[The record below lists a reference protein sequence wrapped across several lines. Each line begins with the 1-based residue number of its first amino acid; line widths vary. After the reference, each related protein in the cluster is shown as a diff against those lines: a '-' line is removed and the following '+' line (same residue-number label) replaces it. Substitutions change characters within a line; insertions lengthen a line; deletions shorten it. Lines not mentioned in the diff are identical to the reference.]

1 MLQIAHNDRFMRY
14 LIVFIIAGLIQ
25 YNGFSQVDFKR
36 IKVSKDIELIK
47 LSENAYVHV
56 SYSDLPKFGR
66 YPSNGLIFINK
77 SEAFLFDTPMTDSL
91 TMDLVSWLNDSMKL
105 KIVGFV
111 PNHWHNDC
119 MGGLR
124 FLRNQKIESYA
135 NQMTID
141 IAKSKELPIPKHG
154 FKDSI
159 QLPLGDKLIKCYYF
173 GAAHSLDNIV
183 VWIPSEQILF
193 AGCMIKSINSK
204 DLGNTVDG
212 DLLAYPKT
220 IDKLINKF
228 PSAKIVIPGHGQFGG
243 LDLIKHTRK
252 LSNYMIDK

>member
-1 MLQIAHNDRFMRY
+1 MKN

-25 YNGFSQVDFKR
+25 FNGFSQIDYKK
-36 IKVSKDIELIK
+36 IHVSKDIELIK
-47 LSENAYVHV
+47 LSENVYIHV
-56 SYSDLPKFGR
+56 SYSDIPKYGR
-66 YPSNGLIFINK
+66 YPSNGLIFIDN

-91 TMDLVSWLNDSMKL
+91 TMDLVAWLTDSMKL

-111 PNHWHNDC
+111 PNHWHDDC
-119 MGGLR
+119 MGGLG
-124 FLRNQKIESYA
+124 FLQKQKIESYA

-141 IAKSKELPIPKHG
+141 IAKSHNLPIPSHG

-159 QLPLGDKLIKCYYF
+159 QLELGDKLINCYYF

-212 DLLAYPKT
+212 DLIAYPKT

-228 PSAKIVIPGHGQFGG
+228 PTVKIVIPGHGPFGG
-243 LDLIKHTRK
+243 FDLIQHTRN
-252 LSNYMIDK
+252 LLT

>member
-1 MLQIAHNDRFMRY
+1 MKN

-25 YNGFSQVDFKR
+25 FNGFSQIDYKK
-36 IKVSKDIELIK
+36 IHVSKDIELIK
-47 LSENAYVHV
+47 LLENVYIHV
-56 SYSDLPKFGR
+56 SYSDIPKYGR
-66 YPSNGLIFINK
+66 YPSNGLIFIDN

-91 TMDLVSWLNDSMKL
+91 TMDLVAWLTDSMKL

-111 PNHWHNDC
+111 PNHWHDDC
-119 MGGLR
+119 MGGLG
-124 FLRNQKIESYA
+124 FLQKQKIESYA

-141 IAKSKELPIPKHG
+141 IAKSHNLPIPSHG

-159 QLPLGDKLIKCYYF
+159 QLELGDKLINCYYF

-212 DLLAYPKT
+212 DLIAYPKT

-228 PSAKIVIPGHGQFGG
+228 PTVKIVIPGHGPFGG
-243 LDLIKHTRK
+243 FDLIQHTRN
-252 LSNYMIDK
+252 LLT